1 MKLILSILTAYAL
14 TLSLLNAKPND
25 DMTDIEDPRTYAKEM
40 FLTQT
45 PDFKCNYYADMAGE
59 NLWNMAEA
67 EDTRNNK
74 LVSLEFSNFQRNA
87 QLAIDTCR
95 YVDEQL
101 TREMIVIVE
110 GVNYYYKYEIKKIK
124 K

>member
-25 DMTDIEDPRTYAKEM
+25 NMTDIEDPRSYAKEM
-40 FLTQT
+40 FSTQT

-87 QLAIDTCR
+87 ESAIEACK